1 MSNRT
6 IEQNLT
12 LLSSTKRDIRNAI
25 NIKGGSV
32 SSATPFAD
40 YATAIS
46 NLPSG
51 GGGGEDLD
59 WSLIGYS
66 ARPSSIDDAYAYAR
80 QIYVDWDATQTNL
93 NDKFSGDTQLVYM
106 PLVDTSNA
114 TSMIRIFK
122 QCSGLT
128 SIPQFNTSACT
139 NMSYMFNYC
148 NALTSI
154 PLLDTSNVTNF
165 QGMFDKSRVSTIPQ
179 LNTSAATNM
188 SEMFVECKNLTSI
201 PLLDTSNVTNMGS
214 MFRGCSG
221 LTSIPQFDTSKVTGM
236 NQMFSSCKSLTTIPQ
251 LNTSACTNMSN
262 MFDSCTSL
270 GKIEGLDFTSVT
282 NIQNMVGYSDNT
294 SIRYALFKN
303 LGTPS
308 GMTYYQLQMM
318 TNWGVADSTYTDARD
333 SLVDSLLTYSFD
345 RATAG
350 YSTCTIKLHSNSK
363 NQLTAQEISDIEA
376 KGYTIT
382 T

>member
-1 MSNRT
+1 MSRT

-12 LLSSTKRDIRNAI
+12 LLSSTKKNIRNAI

-51 GGGGEDLD
+51 GGGEDLD

-66 ARPSSIDDAYAYAR
+66 ARPSTIDDDYAYAR
-80 QIYVDWDATQTNL
+80 QIYVDWDASQTNL
-93 NDKFSGDTQLVYM
+93 MLKFSSDKQLVYM

-114 TSMIRIFK
+114 TDMY
-122 QCSGLT
+122 G
-128 SIPQFNTSACT
+128 
-139 NMSYMFNYC
+139 MFNNC
-148 NALTSI
+148 SRLTI
-154 PLLDTSNVTNF
+154 VPL
-165 QGMFDKSRVSTIPQ
+165 
-179 LNTSAATNM
+179 LNTSG
-188 SEMFVECKNLTSI
+188 
-201 PLLDTSNVTNMGS
+201 VTRMY
-214 MFRGCSG
+214 
-221 LTSIPQFDTSKVTGM
+221 
-236 NQMFSSCKSLTTIPQ
+236 QMFSGCISLTTIPLLNTSACGDMGDMFSHCHNLTAIPL
-251 LNTSACTNMSN
+251 LNTSACTNMHN
-262 MFDSCTSL
+262 MFSECYNLTTIPLLNTSVCIDMGTMFSNCSGL
-270 GKIEGLDFTSVT
+270 TTVPELNTSACRTMQMMFTNCKKLEKIGGLDLTSVT
-282 NIQNMVGYSDNT
+282 NISNFFGFSNNT
-294 SIRYALFKN
+294 TLRYALFKN

-308 GMTYYQLQMM
+308 NMTSYDFSKA
-318 TNWGVADSTYTDARD
+318 TNWGVADSTYTDARQ

-350 YSTCTIKLHSNSK
+350 YSTCTIKLSADSK
-363 NQLTAQEISDIEA
+363 NQLTAQEITDIEA